1 MDPAMP
7 PSVQPVRAVRAT
19 AAGIANS
26 AVDRSLG
33 VAQEIAHDLTAA
45 GIANSA
51 VERSGVDNLLRTDVF
66 IRAGTD
72 SLLESRAADF
82 R

>member
-7 PSVQPVRAVRAT
+7 PRAQPVRAARAT

-26 AVDRSLG
+26 AVD
-33 VAQEIAHDLTAA
+33 
-45 GIANSA
+45 
-51 VERSGVDNLLRTDVF
+51 RSGVDNLLRTDVF

-72 SLLESRAADF
+72 SPLESRAADF
-82 R
+82 